1 MLDGLRDQHI
11 LWTQR
16 STYVFQ
22 KKKRKKD
29 QHILWTQYMSR
40 PLF

>member
-1 MLDGLRDQHI
+1 MLDGLRDKHI